1 MKQTFENFT
10 RILNRSKQFEFENH
24 TVLVIRD
31 YYNGDEVRLDLS
43 KITPEMFDEIKR
55 REPKYEIWKRCL
67 ENIEDW
73 DARTSRVLNVMDR
86 DRCSFEHADNPLF
99 FEIVRQM
106 EDYCWDNDIDRID
119 LDFTPEDLL
128 VYNGDED

>member
-67 ENIEDW
+67 ENIDDW

-86 DRCSFEHADNPLF
+86 DRCSFEHADKTLF
-99 FEIVRQM
+99 FEIVRQI

-119 LDFTPEDLL
+119 IDFTPEDLL